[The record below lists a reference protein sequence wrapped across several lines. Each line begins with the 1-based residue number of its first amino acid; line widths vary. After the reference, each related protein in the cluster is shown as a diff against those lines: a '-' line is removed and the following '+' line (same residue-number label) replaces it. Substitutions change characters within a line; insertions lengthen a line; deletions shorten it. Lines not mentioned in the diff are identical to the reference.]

1 MLLAS
6 TIVSEAT
13 ETANPTARS
22 GELRKNVAAA
32 GAMRTSAAA
41 AEIEAVAR
49 AASAA
54 TTGAAADHEADHVV
68 YPHPE
73 KNGCRSN
80 VRNCKRMPPAS
91 MAGYLI
97 TPVLV
102 FWTGLLLHWVKF
114 TF

>member
-1 MLLAS
+1 MASTRSSRAPLLLVS

-13 ETANPTARS
+13 ETAENPTARS
-22 GELRKNVAAA
+22 GWLREDVAAAAA

-54 TTGAAADHEADHVV
+54 TTGAAAEIEADHVV

-80 VRNCKRMPPAS
+80 MRICK
-91 MAGYLI
+91 
-97 TPVLV
+97 
-102 FWTGLLLHWVKF
+102 
-114 TF
+114 